1 MKTRQDKLKELAP
14 AGAQPDLEALRADYD
29 WCIQRRD
36 QNLFSRQKLN
46 YDTRHCVWPGQSPD
60 GRKWGVGANAKDVW
74 PWPGASDARVHLVD
88 NYILED
94 SATLMTVWRRN
105 KIICTPTE
113 SNDVRDATQMTHLL
127 RWLVYTQM
135 KELAEEARLASNLF
149 LERGSFVLYPCW
161 CRELRL
167 GYQEVDFEAVVTRAM
182 EAQKMLQVQERS
194 GEAGGDWTAEQALG
208 ALELAQGL
216 LDPAKDERLTELF
229 LQWFPD
235 VTRARALKA
244 VRDLRETGQ
253 ARFVRPYQFKNRPCV
268 WTLAPNEDIFLPED
282 APTLQQAQGLHMRE
296 LLTEAALRE
305 RVVGSGYDEAF
316 VNEVIETQ
324 RGVVTNDFQGRLNLR
339 VRRQNGSGNLG
350 RTNTDRLYELIHSY
364 RQLADGEGVL
374 GIYYTCWHPGLTGAS
389 SRRAKDFTFAY
400 HGLLNYDHGEYPFEL
415 VQRERKDRVLAN
427 ARGYGEV
434 ASTWQ
439 NQIKSEWDQ
448 RIDAGSLNTNPP
460 MRYPPGRPPE
470 QWGPGTKLGARE
482 GDFGFIAGPKHTPH
496 SREVELSIRDHADQY
511 FGRRLESGRN
521 ARGAEAIQQDLADVW
536 MAGWGRC
543 YTQVL
548 QLEQQ
553 HGPEEIFFRVIGTE
567 KARPLHA
574 TREEIQGQFDLQVS
588 FNTRLLDPEY
598 VETVFGFV
606 DRALAWDVGGRIDRD
621 EIVQFGF
628 DIVDP
633 NLGERVL
640 KPGQEA
646 SAAEIEDERTVL
658 AKMAAGVAT
667 DVKPG
672 QAWELRAKVLE
683 QSIRSS
689 PKLMQQMQQDE
700 PFREMVME
708 RMKKLQHQVQQY
720 TVNAETGRQGGKPA
734 LSGGY

>member
-1 MKTRQDKLKELAP
+1 MKTRLDKLKELAP
-14 AGAQPDLEALRADYD
+14 AGAQPNLEALREDYE
-29 WCIQRRD
+29 WVVARRD
-36 QNLFSRQKLN
+36 QSLFGRQKLN

-60 GRKWGVGANAKDVW
+60 GRKWAVRGDAKDVW

-94 SATLMTVWRRN
+94 SATLMTIWRRN

-113 SNDVRDATQMTHLL
+113 SNDQRDATQLTHLL

-149 LERGSFVLYPCW
+149 LERGSLVLNPVW
-161 CRELRL
+161 VREMRL
-167 GYQEVDFEAVVTRAM
+167 GYDEVDWDTVQSRAKEAAM
-182 EAQKMLQVQERS
+182 MLMLQKAVGQMP
-194 GEAGGDWTAEQALG
+194 GDWTEEQAYG

-216 LDPAKDERLTELF
+216 LDPAKDDRLTDLF
-229 LQWFPD
+229 LLWYPD
-235 VTRARALKA
+235 VTRTRALQA
-244 VRDLRETGQ
+244 VRDLRETGH

-268 WTLAPNEDIFLPED
+268 WTLAPNEDVFLPED
-282 APTLQQAQGLHMRE
+282 APTIQQAQGIHQRE

-305 RVVGSGYDEAF
+305 RAVSSNYDPAW
-316 VNEVIETQ
+316 VNKVIETQ
-324 RGVVTNDFQGRLNLR
+324 RGVVTNDFQTRTNLR
-339 VRRQNGSGNLG
+339 VRRQPGSGNLA
-350 RTNTDRLYELIHSY
+350 RTNTERLYEILHSY

-374 GIYYTCWHPGLTGAS
+374 GLYYTCWHAGLTKS
-389 SRRAKDFTFAY
+389 SARRQNDFTYAY

-427 ARGYGEV
+427 ARGYGEI

-439 NQIKSEWDQ
+439 NQIKSEWDMT
-448 RIDAGSLNTNPP
+448 IDAGSLNTNPP
-460 MRYPPGRPPE
+460 MRHLPGKPPE
-470 QWGPGTKLGARE
+470 QWGPGAKVPGRR
-482 GDFGFIAGPKHTPH
+482 DDVGFIDGPKMTQH
-496 SREVELSIRDHADQY
+496 SSEITTRIRDHADQY
-511 FGRRLESGRN
+511 FGRKLETGRN
-521 ARGAEAIQQDLADVW
+521 ARGADAIQQDMADVW

-553 HGPEEIFFRVIGTE
+553 FGADEIYYRVIGSD
-567 KARPLHA
+567 KARPLHVS
-574 TREEIQGQFDLQVS
+574 REEIQGAFDIGVS
-588 FNTRLLDPEY
+588 FNTRLLDAEY
-598 VETVFGFV
+598 VETVFGFI
-606 DRALAWDVGGRIDRD
+606 DRALAWDIGGRIDRD
-621 EIVQFGF
+621 ELVQFGF

-633 NLGERVL
+633 NLGERVI

-658 AKMAAGVAT
+658 AKMASGVAT

-672 QAWELRAKVLE
+672 QAWELRAKTLE

-700 PFREMVME
+700 QFREMVLE

-734 LSGGY
+734 LSGGF